1 MNTTNA
7 PLPGI
12 KLFDLTGRT
21 ALITGGSKGLGHAMA
36 AGLASAGADVMLV
49 SRHLD
54 EAQAAAAN
62 IAHDFGRKA
71 TGHGADVTSP
81 EQVDAM
87 LAAAERE
94 LGKVDI
100 LINSAGINIRGPI
113 AELTPEQFD
122 EVMRVNVRGTWL
134 CCRAVLAGMRARK
147 WGRIINLASAL
158 GLVGLAGR
166 TPYTASKGAV
176 IQMTRTLAL
185 ETAANGITANAIC
198 PGPFL
203 TEMNLAIADTE
214 DGQKFV
220 VGATALK
227 RWARLEE
234 IQGAAIYLASEA
246 ASYVTGATLTVDGGW
261 TAQ

>member
-1 MNTTNA
+1 MSTTV

-21 ALITGGSKGLGHAMA
+21 ALITGGSKGLGYAMA

-49 SRHLD
+49 SRQAV
-54 EAQAAAAN
+54 EAQAAAAV
-62 IAHDFGRKA
+62 IARDFGRTA
-71 TGHGADVTSP
+71 VGHACDVTRP

-87 LAAAERE
+87 LAAANAQ
-94 LGKVDI
+94 LGRVDI
-100 LINSAGINIRGPI
+100 LINSAGINIRGAI
-113 AELTPEQFD
+113 NELSPEQFSS
-122 EVMRVNVRGTWL
+122 VMNSNVTGTWL
-134 CCRAVLAGMRARK
+134 CCRAVVPGMRERK

-158 GLVGLAGR
+158 GLIGLANR

-176 IQMTRTLAL
+176 VQMTRTLAL
-185 ETAANGITANAIC
+185 ETAADGITANAIC

-203 TEMNLAIADTE
+203 TEMNLPIADTE
-214 DGQKFV
+214 DGRKFV

-234 IQGAAIYLASEA
+234 IQGAAIFLASPA
-246 ASYVTGATLTVDGGW
+246 SSYVTGALLVVDGGW